1 MKKPY
6 LIKNHIVSII
16 FSFMACYLL
25 FLMRD
30 LPIDQ
35 TAKDNL
41 LKFTIGFHIIYAL
54 AGTTIYLMPK
64 FKKILFRYLIGY
76 VGVLLIFS
84 STLIF
89 YFLQA
94 KITYFDQLIINI
106 NFVFILFW
114 SMLLFTI
121 NKKTTTK

>member
-1 MKKPY
+1 MKKSY
-6 LIKNHIVSII
+6 LIKNHIVSIL

-30 LPIDQ
+30 LPINE

-41 LKFTIGFHIIYAL
+41 LKITIGFHIIYAL
-54 AGTTIYLMPK
+54 AGATIYLMPK
-64 FKKILFRYLIGY
+64 FDKLLFRYLIGY
-76 VGVLLIFS
+76 AGVSLVFILTLL
-84 STLIF
+84 F
-89 YFLQA
+89 YFSQT

-121 NKKTTTK
+121 NKKKQAK